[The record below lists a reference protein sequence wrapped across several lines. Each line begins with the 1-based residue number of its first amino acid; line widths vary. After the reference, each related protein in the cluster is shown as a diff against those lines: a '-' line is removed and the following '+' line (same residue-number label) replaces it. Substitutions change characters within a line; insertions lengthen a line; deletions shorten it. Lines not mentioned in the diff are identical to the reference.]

1 MKRYQKFLVFWV
13 VNSAILYLAN
23 MFLPNSIK
31 VGNSI
36 FTPYQAIV
44 FSGFI
49 WSFILW
55 YTELVLKDMEVPTKE
70 TMTMMLSYLAVNF
83 ATVWFIAR
91 FAFIT
96 GIGVASFLYVGG
108 IAIVANFIQYLTWQR
123 MDTKK

>member
-1 MKRYQKFLVFWV
+1 
-13 VNSAILYLAN
+13 
-23 MFLPNSIK
+23 
-31 VGNSI
+31 
-36 FTPYQAIV
+36 
-44 FSGFI
+44 
-49 WSFILW
+49 
-55 YTELVLKDMEVPTKE
+55 MEVPTKE